1 MLSFTLKRTKRT
13 PLPTIMILLFGLVL
27 SAVLC
32 GLHSF
37 NEAEQRSYEE
47 TRRTVPVT
55 VSITNLS
62 GTKRDD
68 LEIPGWV
75 ADLLTKGDGLSG
87 YMKDVQLKTTHPIS
101 NFDELKSACL
111 VGLTSASADKRLW
124 PENGASITWREGYGE
139 TIFSGDAPLCLAPES
154 VTKDWDTET
163 PGQQLYLYFFTPKP
177 GLGETEMLEFELYLT
192 VAGTYSGGTG
202 NVIYASYDIVE
213 RVWYRMQQDRVID
226 SVSATLA
233 DNDLLDELKARIGDW
248 FAVPNPAGAK
258 TEWGH
263 FGYEYYLYAL
273 DVNDSTLQSLSA
285 TLKNSILINRICTLL
300 IFVLSAGVGFLVGFL
315 MIRHRKREIGLM
327 RTLGT
332 SNCTVYLTFVLE
344 QVCSIVLGTI
354 LGGVFF
360 GWQPASRLL
369 AFVGIYFA
377 SLTASLI
384 VFLHRNLLATMKE
397 DE

>member
-1 MLSFTLKRTKRT
+1 MLSFTLKRMKRT
-13 PLPTIMILLFGLVL
+13 PLPAIMILLFGLVL

-75 ADLLTKGDGLSG
+75 ADLLTKDDGLSG

-101 NFDELKSACL
+101 NFQELKAAQL
-111 VGLTSASADKRLW
+111 VGLTSVSADKRLW
-124 PENGASITWREGYGE
+124 PENGASITWFEGYDE
-139 TIFSGDAPLCLAPES
+139 TLLSSDALLCLAPES
-154 VTKDWDTET
+154 LTKDWDEET
-163 PGQQLYLYFFTPKP
+163 PGQQLYLYFSAPKP
-177 GLGETEMLEFELYLT
+177 GLGETEILEFKLYLT
-192 VAGTYSGGTG
+192 VVGIYFGGAG
-202 NVIYASYDIVE
+202 NVIYAPYNTVE
-213 RVWYRMQQDRVID
+213 RVWYKLQQERVID

-233 DNDLLDELKARIGDW
+233 DNDLLDELKAQTGDW
-248 FAVPNPAGAK
+248 FAVPNPTGAK
-258 TEWGH
+258 TEWGR
-263 FGYEYYLYAL
+263 FGYEHYLYAL
-273 DVNDSTLQSLSA
+273 DVNDSTLQNLSS

-300 IFVLSAGVGFLVGFL
+300 VFILSAGVGFLVGFL
-315 MIRHRKREIGLM
+315 MIRQRKREIALM

-332 SNCTVYLTFVLE
+332 PNRTVYLTFALE
-344 QVCSIVLGTI
+344 QMCSMILGTI
-354 LGGVFF
+354 LGGAVF
-360 GWQPASRLL
+360 GWQPALRLL
-369 AFVGIYFA
+369 AFVGIYFV

-384 VFLHRNLLATMKE
+384 IFLHRNLLATMKE